1 MAGNLERV
9 TSSKSGKGDRMPRKT
24 RIWYP
29 GATYHITCRGNHRRE
44 IFRDDQDRMV
54 YMQQLLRAKEDHKCS
69 ILSYCLMTNHVHLQ
83 VETSDVEIWKMMK
96 QLNMKYVI
104 YFNAKYDLVGR
115 LFQDRYRAELIE
127 ETAYSIRTSRYIHLN
142 PVVAEIA
149 EHPLDYPWS
158 SYRDYVGLRRTNL
171 VSPEKILSFFEGDA
185 LNYQEY
191 VESVL
196 KNGSLDSSGR

>member
-1 MAGNLERV
+1 MLDFV
-9 TSSKSGKGDRMPRKT
+9 
-24 RIWYP
+24 
-29 GATYHITCRGNHRRE
+29 
-44 IFRDDQDRMV
+44 
-54 YMQQLLRAKEDHKCS
+54 L
-69 ILSYCLMTNHVHLQ
+69 LSYDNHVHLQ